1 VGTAVFLAA
10 LFSKKNFAHA
20 SLPVF
25 FFFYHNLLIN
35 NLERRAEPKSCSAN
49 FKWHYMILSYQPNEM
64 IEDRSLNFP
73 FLNNQIQSNH
83 TAKTPVPT
91 KHNPFQLYKQSNDT
105 TRKTE
110 SSPILQ
116 KKKKKKTSTSQ
127 TWQKP
132 LILSN
137 STSKTSISQDSH
149 IPKTTF
155 FPPNQ
160 QTGTNI

>member
-10 LFSKKNFAHA
+10 LFSKIFFAHA

-25 FFFYHNLLIN
+25 FFFFLNHNLLIN

-49 FKWHYMILSYQPNEM
+49 FEWHYMILSYQPNEM

-91 KHNPFQLYKQSNDT
+91 KHNPFQLYKRSNDT

-116 KKKKKKTSTSQ
+116 
-127 TWQKP
+127 
-132 LILSN
+132 
-137 STSKTSISQDSH
+137 
-149 IPKTTF
+149 
-155 FPPNQ
+155 
-160 QTGTNI
+160 